1 MRKAGGTGEEIEPA
15 ATLSVSIRN
24 YVFTDTYAI
33 GNIGKKIEF
42 TLKKML
48 EFSKINHWIL
58 LHANLDVKLA
68 SRWHDPAPQCSLK

>member
-1 MRKAGGTGEEIEPA
+1 MCKTGGTGEEIEPA

-24 YVFTDTYAI
+24 YIFTDTYAI
-33 GNIGKKIEF
+33 GNIGKKNRIYFE
-42 TLKKML
+42 KVL

-58 LHANLDVKLA
+58 LHANLDVKPA